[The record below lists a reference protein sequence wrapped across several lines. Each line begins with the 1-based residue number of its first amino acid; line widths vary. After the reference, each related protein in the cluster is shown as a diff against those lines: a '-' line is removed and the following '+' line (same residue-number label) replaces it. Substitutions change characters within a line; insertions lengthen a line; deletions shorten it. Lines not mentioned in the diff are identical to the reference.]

1 MDPVLVQTL
10 LEPIRRRVR
19 TEPGRLADLFDRT
32 PHLVPFCTDLLV
44 DTDQPYTCRE
54 EALALLRVPG
64 VPLPAAERRR
74 LRGVSEEDIEQLR
87 LRPTAAARADILDSV
102 RASMQKEYARWPAR
116 VDEMPSEVPGL
127 AGLLGV
133 ALFSGERVER
143 LGTGAALGALPFAA
157 AVSVALGRALVD
169 DVDACDYG
177 IQRSFLRLLTKI
189 GHPEGHAF
197 FSAFASGQPADE
209 GARLAVAWALG
220 TGSGNDDEAHLAQL
234 ASTSTAVTR
243 RVVTL
248 AAQRRGFSAARRA
261 TVHRL
266 RPAGVRRG
274 ASRTRPP
281 SRGHG
286 RRAGVFMT
294 AAAGLP
300 AHHPAAP
307 RRGVRRPTR
316 AR

>member
-1 MDPVLVQTL
+1 
-10 LEPIRRRVR
+10 
-19 TEPGRLADLFDRT
+19 
-32 PHLVPFCTDLLV
+32 
-44 DTDQPYTCRE
+44 
-54 EALALLRVPG
+54 
-64 VPLPAAERRR
+64 
-74 LRGVSEEDIEQLR
+74 
-87 LRPTAAARADILDSV
+87 
-102 RASMQKEYARWPAR
+102 
-116 VDEMPSEVPGL
+116 MPSEVPGL

-248 AAQRRGFSAARRA
+248 AAQRRGFWPLVERLSIDSDPQVSGEARRA
-261 TVHRL
+261 LDRHR
-266 RPAGVRRG
+266 AD
-274 ASRTRPP
+274 
-281 SRGHG
+281 
-286 RRAGVFMT
+286 T
-294 AAAGLP
+294 AAAP
-300 AHHPAAP
+300 ASS
-307 RRGVRRPTR
+307 
-316 AR
+316 